1 VHRAT
6 HIRSLAEALRGR
18 EREKASIERV
28 ISERQPN
35 EEQFEGQ
42 KRQAFVG
49 QRAFE
54 SLASAER
61 ASVNDHVQHE
71 EGAERDCSGER
82 KQQSREPGLFAR
94 PESQGSPAARKGGR
108 ARRQAA
114 RALVAGVTY
123 GAACAALLAG
133 CAGSGSAQGAPEA
146 ALATSRAAQDEFRSL
161 RKRFVG
167 ATPAARGRLAGS
179 LESFL
184 ERHGDDPRARVARLY
199 LAWAYI
205 QRGELAR
212 ARSLTD
218 ATEEGALGSAR
229 DFATI
234 TEAAIAERQGDAAR
248 ALALLEPLAGKVVDS
263 DQRAMFDEL
272 YVAAAVS
279 AKKWPHALQGMV
291 DWLSEAAADEQEAV
305 RGAVQDALAR
315 LPASVL
321 EKALAAPA
329 EPPASEATTGRV
341 AAREW
346 LRRAARERLARLAL
360 EARDSAL
367 ARRVLQ
373 ASASVRPGESE
384 AALSRLASEN
394 AIVARIAGRV
404 VGLALSLGQSEAH
417 RRSAQVATGM
427 TRALGLAGSGG
438 DDAIRLVVR
447 DDGGDADGLERTLA
461 ELAGDGAV
469 ILVAAVDD
477 RDADRA
483 VRYADRS
490 ALPVI
495 VLATPRS
502 PPPAGSYAFLLGID
516 SEPVRSA
523 LRGALATRGIATPAE
538 IGPSGTS
545 CTTQPSAAGEP
556 RFPVQQWKKERL
568 DALLLLGDASCSRDA
583 LRELDAVRVKPTL
596 GLGFESA
603 ELFETLA
610 PARSVLAATAGSF
623 PYREQAAPSDMRRW
637 VEASGAPPRWY
648 EALGHDAA
656 RLASAALEG
665 FPVAR
670 AEDTQAVARLHRQ
683 ARARLSSARAE
694 LWTSDRRGFEGRQAL
709 ARRIDIL
716 PKNGEPAR

>member
-1 VHRAT
+1 
-6 HIRSLAEALRGR
+6 
-18 EREKASIERV
+18 
-28 ISERQPN
+28 
-35 EEQFEGQ
+35 
-42 KRQAFVG
+42 
-49 QRAFE
+49 
-54 SLASAER
+54 
-61 ASVNDHVQHE
+61 VQHE
-71 EGAERDCSGER
+71 EGAERDDASER
-82 KQQSREPGLFAR
+82 KQLSCEPGLFAR
-94 PESQGSPAARKGGR
+94 PESQSSPAARKGGR

-114 RALVAGVTY
+114 RALIACATY
-123 GAACAALLAG
+123 VAACAALLPG
-133 CAGSGSAQGAPEA
+133 CGGSGSAQGAPEA
-146 ALATSRAAQDEFRSL
+146 ALATSRSAQDEFRDL

-167 ATPAARGRLAGS
+167 ATPAARARLAAP

-184 ERHGDDPRARVARLY
+184 DRHGDDPRARVARLY
-199 LAWAYI
+199 LAWVYI

-248 ALALLEPLAGKVVDS
+248 ALVLLEPLAGKVVDS

-279 AKKWPHALQGMV
+279 AKKWPRALQVMI
-291 DWLSEAAADEQEAV
+291 DWLSEAPADEQEAV
-305 RGAVQDALAR
+305 RGAVQEALAR
-315 LPASVL
+315 LPAREL
-321 EKALAAPA
+321 ETALAAPA
-329 EPPASEATTGRV
+329 VSDATTGRG

-360 EARDSAL
+360 EARDPAL
-367 ARRVLQ
+367 ARRVLE
-373 ASASVRPGESE
+373 ASASVRAGESE

-394 AIVARIAGRV
+394 ATIARIAGRV
-404 VGLALSLGQSEAH
+404 VGLALSLGQSETH

-427 TRALGLAGSGG
+427 TRALGLAGSGV

-447 DDGGDADGLERTLA
+447 DDGGDAEGLERTLG

-477 RDADRA
+477 RDAERA

-490 ALPVI
+490 ALPVM

-502 PPPAGSYAFLLGID
+502 PPPAGSYAFLLGIEP
-516 SEPVRSA
+516 EPVRSA
-523 LRGALATRGIATPAE
+523 LRAALAARGISTPAE
-538 IGPSGTS
+538 IGPSGIS
-545 CTTQPSAAGEP
+545 CATQPSAAGEP
-556 RFPVQQWKKERL
+556 RFPVREWKKERL

-583 LRELDAVRVKPTL
+583 LRELDAARVRPTL

-603 ELFETLA
+603 ELFAALA
-610 PARSVLAATAGSF
+610 PTRSVLVATSGGF
-623 PYREQAAPSDMRRW
+623 PYREQSAPSDMRRW
-637 VEASGAPPRWY
+637 VEASGGPPRWY

-670 AEDTQAVARLHRQ
+670 AEDTQAVTRLHRQ
-683 ARARLSSARAE
+683 ARARLLAANAE
-694 LWTSDRRGFEGRQAL
+694 LWTSDRRGFDGRQAL
-709 ARRIDIL
+709 ARRIDIW
-716 PKNGEPAR
+716 PKDGEPAR